1 MARIKFNVNGTTYS
15 TWNHTTKLTTPSL
28 ILNDNGTLRYT
39 PLFAINNGAEG
50 TLDNHWY
57 YRCGALAITHNNTK
71 YHVAISRR
79 YTNVLSGTI
88 STTITHSGKTGTGT
102 TTTTTSKTVTPM
114 GYHDFGT
121 QFVGPGSQTVT
132 ANVTVNYGVTFLQTP
147 AIYINYGGVL
157 VSAGTSSCVIRV
169 LGTATNSGTSSLNVN
184 VGFVRYLLTVT
195 GNVSTTTT
203 TTTYPNETK
212 SAVAQGNFNYGVTY
226 PSAPN
231 LWTDGSGIAVYN
243 NNGNASCHVSKTLS
257 GTVAFGKS
265 ATLSHNFA
273 VGFNGDFGLG

>member
-1 MARIKFNVNGTTYS
+1 MHIKYTLNDRVYTC
-15 TWNHTTKLTTPSL
+15 WNSIDRVTTPSL
-28 ILNDNGTLRYT
+28 ILNDKGTVRYT
-39 PLFAINNGAEG
+39 PLFAVNNGAEA

-57 YRCGALAITHNNTK
+57 YKCGALAVTHNNTK

-88 STTITHSGKTGTGT
+88 STTITHSGKTGTDT

-121 QFVGPGSQTVT
+121 QFVGPGFQTVT

-169 LGTATNSGTSSLNVN
+169 SGTATNSGTSGSNVN
-184 VGFVRYLLTVT
+184 VGSVRYLLTVT

-226 PSAPN
+226 PTEPV
-231 LWTDGSGIAVYN
+231 LTVDSGEVTATN
-243 NNGNASCHVSKTLS
+243 NVENNSCLIQKTLT
-257 GTVAFGKS
+257 GTVAYNK
-265 ATLSHNFA
+265 TLILSQAFSVTHK
-273 VGFNGDFGLG
+273 GEFGLN

>member
-1 MARIKFNVNGTTYS
+1 MSRIKFTYNGTTYS
-15 TWNHTTKLTTPSL
+15 TWNSTSRVTTPSL
-28 ILNDNGTLRYT
+28 ILNEGGTLRYT
-39 PLFAINNGAEG
+39 PLFAVNNGAEA

-57 YRCGALAITHNNTK
+57 YRCGALAVTHNNTK

-88 STTITHSGKTGTGT
+88 STTITHSGKTGT
-102 TTTTTSKTVTPM
+102 TTTTTSKTVTPA
-114 GYHDFGT
+114 GTHVFG
-121 QFVGPGSQTVT
+121 FQTVPPGNQGVC
-132 ANVTVNYGVTFLQTP
+132 ADITVNYGVTFLQTP
-147 AIYINYGGVL
+147 AIYIHYGGTL

-169 LGTATNSGTSSLNVN
+169 YSSVVNTGTSIAYMDAGSVN
-184 VGFVRYLLTVT
+184 YLLTVA
-195 GNVSTTTT
+195 GNVATT
-203 TTTYPNETK
+203 TTTYPDETK
-212 SAVAQGNFNYGVTY
+212 SAVAQGNFSYGVTY
-226 PSAPN
+226 PSTPN
-231 LWTDGSGIAVYN
+231 LWTDGSGIDVYN

>member
-15 TWNHTTKLTTPSL
+15 TWNSTTKLTTPSL
-28 ILNDNGTLRYT
+28 ILNDNNTLRYT
-39 PLFAINNGAEG
+39 PLFAVNNGAEA

-57 YRCGALAITHNNTK
+57 YRCGALAVTHNNTK

-88 STTITHSGKTGTGT
+88 STTITHSGKTGT
-102 TTTTTSKTVTPM
+102 TTTTTSKTVTPSGTHYFGM
-114 GYHDFGT
+114 QYISPGNHD
-121 QFVGPGSQTVT
+121 VT
-132 ANVTVNYGVTFLQTP
+132 ADVTVNYGVTFLQTP
-147 AIYINYGGVL
+147 VIYINHGGTF

-169 LGTATNSGTSSLNVN
+169 YSSVVNTGTSTAYMDVGSVN
-184 VGFVRYLLTVT
+184 YLLIVT
-195 GNVSTTTT
+195 GNVTTT
-203 TTTYPNETK
+203 TTTYPDETK

>member
-15 TWNHTTKLTTPSL
+15 TWNSTSRVTTPSL
-28 ILNDNGTLRYT
+28 ILNEGGTLRYT
-39 PLFAINNGAEG
+39 PLFAVNNGAEA

-57 YRCGALAITHNNTK
+57 YRCGALAVTHNNTK

-88 STTITHSGKTGTGT
+88 STTITHSGKTGT
-102 TTTTTSKTVTPM
+102 TTTTTSKTVTPT
-114 GYHDFGT
+114 GTHYFGF
-121 QFVGPGSQTVT
+121 QNVSPGNQNVY
-132 ANVTVNYGVTFLQTP
+132 ADVTVNYGVTFLQTP
-147 AIYINYGGVL
+147 AIYINYGGIL
-157 VSAGTSSCVIRV
+157 VSAGTSSCVIRMTSTV
-169 LGTATNSGTSSLNVN
+169 VNSGTSNTYMDAGS
-184 VGFVRYLLTVT
+184 VRYLLTIT
-195 GNVSTTTT
+195 GNVATT

-212 SAVAQGNFNYGVTY
+212 SAVAQGNFNYGVSY
-226 PSAPN
+226 PSTPN

>member
-28 ILNDNGTLRYT
+28 ILNDNGTVRYT
-39 PLFAINNGAEG
+39 PLFAVNNGAEA

-57 YRCGALAITHNNTK
+57 YRCGALAVTHNNTK

-88 STTITHSGKTGTGT
+88 STTITHSGKTGT
-102 TTTTTSKTVTPM
+102 TTTTTSKTVTPSGTHYF
-114 GYHDFGT
+114 GY
-121 QFVGPGSQTVT
+121 QNIGPGNHNVS
-132 ANVTVNYGVTFLQTP
+132 ADVTVNYGVTFLQTP
-147 AIYINYGGVL
+147 AIYINHGGTL

-169 LGTATNSGTSSLNVN
+169 YSSVVNTGTSNAYMDAGSVN
-184 VGFVRYLLTVT
+184 YLLTIA
-195 GNVSTTTT
+195 GNIATT
-203 TTTYPNETK
+203 TTTYPDETK

-226 PSAPN
+226 PSVPN
-231 LWTDGSGIAVYN
+231 LWTDGSGIDVYN

-265 ATLSHNFA
+265 ATLSHNFS

>member
-15 TWNHTTKLTTPSL
+15 TWNHTTKITTPSL
-28 ILNDNGTLRYT
+28 ILNDNGTVRYT
-39 PLFAINNGAEG
+39 PLFAVNNGAEA

-88 STTITHSGKTGTGT
+88 STTITHSGKTGT
-102 TTTTTSKTVTPM
+102 TTTTTSKTVTPS
-114 GYHDFGT
+114 GKHDFGT
-121 QFVGPGSQTVT
+121 QFIGPGAQTVY

-147 AIYINYGGVL
+147 AIYINYGGTL

-169 LGTATNSGTSSLNVN
+169 SATGVNSGTSGSNIHI
-184 VGFVRYLLTVT
+184 GITTYLLTVT
-195 GNVSTTTT
+195 GNVATT
-203 TTTYPNETK
+203 TTTYPDETK

-226 PSAPN
+226 PSVPN
-231 LWTDGSGIAVYN
+231 LWTDGSGIDVYN

>member
-39 PLFAINNGAEG
+39 PLFAVNNGAEA

-88 STTITHSGKTGTGT
+88 STTITHSGKTGT
-102 TTTTTSKTVTPM
+102 TTTTTSKTVTPS
-114 GYHDFGT
+114 GVHNFGF
-121 QFVGPGSQTVT
+121 QNISPGNH
-132 ANVTVNYGVTFLQTP
+132 NVHADITVNYGVTFLQTP
-147 AIYINYGGVL
+147 AIYINHGGTL

-169 LGTATNSGTSSLNVN
+169 YSSVVNSGTSSAYMDAGSVN
-184 VGFVRYLLTVT
+184 YLLTIA
-195 GNVSTTTT
+195 GNIATT
-203 TTTYPNETK
+203 TTTYPDETK

-226 PSAPN
+226 PSVPN
-231 LWTDGSGIAVYN
+231 LWTDGSGIDVYN

>member
-39 PLFAINNGAEG
+39 PLFAVNNGAEA

-57 YRCGALAITHNNTK
+57 YRCGALAVTHNNTK

-88 STTITHSGKTGTGT
+88 STTITHSGKTGT
-102 TTTTTSKTVTPM
+102 TTTTTSKTVTPSGTHYFGM
-114 GYHDFGT
+114 QNIFPGYHD
-121 QFVGPGSQTVT
+121 VT
-132 ANVTVNYGVTFLQTP
+132 ADVTVNYGVTFLQTP
-147 AIYINYGGVL
+147 AIYINYGGTL

-169 LGTATNSGTSSLNVN
+169 YRSVVNSGTSNVYMDA
-184 VGFVRYLLTVT
+184 GSVRYLLTIA
-195 GNVSTTTT
+195 GNIATT
-203 TTTYPNETK
+203 TTTYPDETK

-226 PSAPN
+226 PSVPN
-231 LWTDGSGIAVYN
+231 LWTDGSGIDVYN

-265 ATLSHNFA
+265 ATLSHNFS

>member
-1 MARIKFNVNGTTYS
+1 MVRIKFNVNGTTYS

-39 PLFAINNGAEG
+39 PLFAVNNGAEA

-57 YRCGALAITHNNTK
+57 YRCGALAVTHNNTK

-88 STTITHSGKTGTGT
+88 STTITHSGKTGT
-102 TTTTTSKTVTPM
+102 TTTTTSKTVTPS
-114 GYHDFGT
+114 GTHYFGM
-121 QFVGPGSQTVT
+121 QNIPPGNGNHNVT
-132 ANVTVNYGVTFLQTP
+132 ADVTVNYGVTFLQTP
-147 AIYINYGGVL
+147 AIYINYGGTL

-169 LGTATNSGTSSLNVN
+169 YSSVVNSGTSNAYMDAGSVN
-184 VGFVRYLLTVT
+184 YLLTIA
-195 GNVSTTTT
+195 GNIATT
-203 TTTYPNETK
+203 TTTYPDETK

-226 PSAPN
+226 PSVPN
-231 LWTDGSGIAVYN
+231 LWTDGSGIDVYN

-265 ATLSHNFA
+265 ATLSHNFS

>member
-15 TWNHTTKLTTPSL
+15 TWNNTIKITTPSL
-28 ILNDNGTLRYT
+28 ILNDNGTVRYT

-88 STTITHSGKTGTGT
+88 STTITHSGKTGT
-102 TTTTTSKTVTPM
+102 TTTTTSKTVTPSGTHNF
-114 GYHDFGT
+114 GY
-121 QFVGPGSQTVT
+121 QYIPPGSNSVSAT
-132 ANVTVNYGVTFLQTP
+132 VTVNYGVTFLQTP
-147 AIYINYGGVL
+147 AIYINYGGTL

-169 LGTATNSGTSSLNVN
+169 YSSVVNSGTSPSYMDAGSTN
-184 VGFVRYLLTVT
+184 YLLTVT
-195 GNVSTTTT
+195 GNVATT
-203 TTTYPNETK
+203 TTTYPDETK

>member
-1 MARIKFNVNGTTYS
+1 MSRIKFTYNGTTYS
-15 TWNHTTKLTTPSL
+15 TWNSTSRVTTPSL

-39 PLFAINNGAEG
+39 PLFAVNNGAEA

-57 YRCGALAITHNNTK
+57 YRCGALAVTHNNTK

-88 STTITHSGKTGTGT
+88 STTITHSGKTGT
-102 TTTTTSKTVTPM
+102 TTTTTSKTVTPS
-114 GYHDFGT
+114 GTHYFGM
-121 QFVGPGSQTVT
+121 QNIPPGNHGVT
-132 ANVTVNYGVTFLQTP
+132 ADVTVNYGVTFLQTP
-147 AIYINYGGVL
+147 AIYINYGGTL

-169 LGTATNSGTSSLNVN
+169 YSSVVNTGTSPSYMDAGYVN
-184 VGFVRYLLTVT
+184 YLLTIA
-195 GNVSTTTT
+195 GNIATT
-203 TTTYPNETK
+203 TTTYPDETK
-212 SAVAQGNFNYGVTY
+212 SAVARGNFNYGVTY
-226 PSAPN
+226 PSTPN
-231 LWTDGSGIAVYN
+231 LWTDGSGIDVYN

>member
-1 MARIKFNVNGTTYS
+1 MSRIKFTYNDTTYS
-15 TWNHTTKLTTPSL
+15 TWNSTSRVTTPSL

-39 PLFAINNGAEG
+39 PLFAVNNGAEA

-57 YRCGALAITHNNTK
+57 YRCGALAVTHNNTK

-88 STTITHSGKTGTGT
+88 STTITHSGKTGT
-102 TTTTTSKTVTPM
+102 TTTTTSKTVTPSGTHNF
-114 GYHDFGT
+114 GY
-121 QFVGPGSQTVT
+121 QYIPPGSNSVSAT
-132 ANVTVNYGVTFLQTP
+132 VTVNYGVTFLQTP
-147 AIYINYGGVL
+147 AIYINYGGTL

-169 LGTATNSGTSSLNVN
+169 YSSVVNSGTSPSYMDAGSTN
-184 VGFVRYLLTVT
+184 YLLTVT
-195 GNVSTTTT
+195 GNVATT
-203 TTTYPNETK
+203 TTTYPDETK

>member
-39 PLFAINNGAEG
+39 PLFAVNNGAEA

-57 YRCGALAITHNNTK
+57 YKCGTLAITHNNTK

-88 STTITHSGKTGTGT
+88 STTITHSGKTGT
-102 TTTTTSKTVTPM
+102 TTTTTSKTVTPT
-114 GYHDFGT
+114 GVHEFGF
-121 QFVGPGSQTVT
+121 QNVPPGNQGVH
-132 ANVTVNYGVTFLQTP
+132 ADVTVNYGVTFLQTP
-147 AIYINYGGVL
+147 AIYINYGGTL

-169 LGTATNSGTSSLNVN
+169 FSTVVNTGTSLSYMDAGSVY
-184 VGFVRYLLTVT
+184 YLLIVT
-195 GNVSTTTT
+195 GNVATT
-203 TTTYPNETK
+203 TTTYPDETK

-226 PSAPN
+226 PSAPSLTVN
-231 LWTDGSGIAVYN
+231 SGGISATN
-243 NNGNASCHVSKTLS
+243 NTGNKSFLAKKSLS
-257 GTVAFGKS
+257 GTVAYNKS
-265 ATLSHNFA
+265 ATLSQAFK
-273 VGFNGDFGLG
+273 VTFNGNFGLG

>member
-15 TWNHTTKLTTPSL
+15 TWNNTIKITTPSL
-28 ILNDNGTLRYT
+28 ILNDNGTVRYT
-39 PLFAINNGAEG
+39 PLFAVNNGAEA

-57 YRCGALAITHNNTK
+57 YKCGALAVTHNNTK

-88 STTITHSGKTGTGT
+88 STTITHSGKTGT
-102 TTTTTSKTVTPM
+102 TTTTTSKTVTPT
-114 GYHDFGT
+114 GVHEFGF
-121 QFVGPGSQTVT
+121 QNVPPGNQGVH
-132 ANVTVNYGVTFLQTP
+132 ADVTVNYGVTFLQTP
-147 AIYINYGGVL
+147 AIYINYVGTL

-169 LGTATNSGTSSLNVN
+169 FSTVVNSGTSIAYMNAGS
-184 VGFVRYLLTVT
+184 VRYLLTVA
-195 GNVSTTTT
+195 GNVATTTT
-203 TTTYPNETK
+203 THPNETK

>member
-1 MARIKFNVNGTTYS
+1 MSRIKFTYNGTTYS
-15 TWNHTTKLTTPSL
+15 TWNSTSRVTTPSL
-28 ILNDNGTLRYT
+28 ILNEGGTLRYT
-39 PLFAINNGAEG
+39 PLFAVNNGAEA

-71 YHVAISRR
+71 YHVAVSRR

-88 STTITHSGKTGTGT
+88 STTITHSGKTGT
-102 TTTTTSKTVTPM
+102 TTTTTSKTVTSS
-114 GYHDFGT
+114 GKHDFGT
-121 QFVGPGSQTVT
+121 QFIGPGAQTVY

-147 AIYINYGGVL
+147 AIYINYGGTL

-169 LGTATNSGTSSLNVN
+169 SATGVNSGTSGSDIHI
-184 VGFVRYLLTVT
+184 GITPYMLTVT
-195 GNVSTTTT
+195 GNVATT
-203 TTTYPNETK
+203 TTTYPDETK

>member
-28 ILNDNGTLRYT
+28 ILNDNGTVRYT
-39 PLFAINNGAEG
+39 PLFAVNNGAEG

-57 YRCGALAITHNNTK
+57 YRCGALAVTHNNTK

-88 STTITHSGKTGTGT
+88 STTITHSGKTGT
-102 TTTTTSKTVTPM
+102 TTTTTSKTVTPT
-114 GYHDFGT
+114 GVYEFGF
-121 QFVGPGSQTVT
+121 QNVFPGNQGVQ

-147 AIYINYGGVL
+147 AIYIDYGGTL

-169 LGTATNSGTSSLNVN
+169 TSTVVNSGTSIAYMNAGS
-184 VGFVRYLLTVT
+184 VRYLLIVA

-203 TTTYPNETK
+203 TYPDETK

-226 PSAPN
+226 PSAPSLTVN
-231 LWTDGSGIAVYN
+231 SGGISATN
-243 NNGNASCHVSKTLS
+243 NTGNKSFLAKKTLT
-257 GTVAFGKS
+257 GTVAYNKS
-265 ATLSHNFA
+265 ATLSQAFK
-273 VGFNGDFGLG
+273 VTFNGNFGLG

>member
-1 MARIKFNVNGTTYS
+1 MSRIKFTYNGTTYS
-15 TWNHTTKLTTPSL
+15 TWNSTSRVTTPSL
-28 ILNDNGTLRYT
+28 ILNEGGTLRYT
-39 PLFAINNGAEG
+39 PLFAVNNGAEA

-57 YRCGALAITHNNTK
+57 YRCGALAVTHNNTK

-88 STTITHSGKTGTGT
+88 STTITHSGKTGT
-102 TTTTTSKTVTPM
+102 TTTTTSKTVTPT
-114 GYHDFGT
+114 GVHNFGW
-121 QFVGPGSQTVT
+121 QSLPPGPNNVT
-132 ANVTVNYGVTFLQTP
+132 ANVTVNYGVTFSQTP
-147 AIYINYGGVL
+147 AIYINYGGTL

-169 LGTATNSGTSSLNVN
+169 TSTVTNTGTSPQNTLVGSVN
-184 VGFVRYLLTVT
+184 YLLTVT
-195 GNVSTTTT
+195 GNVSTTTK
-203 TTTYPNETK
+203 TYPNETK

>member
-1 MARIKFNVNGTTYS
+1 MVRIKFNVNGTTYS

-28 ILNDNGTLRYT
+28 ILNDNGTVRYT
-39 PLFAINNGAEG
+39 PLFAVNNGAEA

-57 YRCGALAITHNNTK
+57 YRCGALAVTHNNTK

-88 STTITHSGKTGTGT
+88 STTITHSGKTGT
-102 TTTTTSKTVTPM
+102 TTTTTSKTVTPA
-114 GYHDFGT
+114 GTHEFG
-121 QFVGPGSQTVT
+121 FQTVPPG
-132 ANVTVNYGVTFLQTP
+132 NHGVQSDVTVNYGVTFLQTP
-147 AIYINYGGVL
+147 AIYIHYGGTL
-157 VSAGTSSCVIRV
+157 VSAGTSSCVIRMTSTV
-169 LGTATNSGTSSLNVN
+169 VNSGTSPSYMNAGSVN
-184 VGFVRYLLTVT
+184 YLLTIA
-195 GNVSTTTT
+195 GNVTTT
-203 TTTYPNETK
+203 TTTYPDETK

-226 PSAPN
+226 PSTPN
-231 LWTDGSGIAVYN
+231 LWTDGSGIDVYN

>member
-28 ILNDNGTLRYT
+28 ILKDNGTVRYT
-39 PLFAINNGAEG
+39 PLFAVNNGAEA

-57 YRCGALAITHNNTK
+57 YRCGALAVTHNNTK

-88 STTITHSGKTGTGT
+88 STTITHSGKTGT
-102 TTTTTSKTVTPM
+102 TTTTTSKTVTPT
-114 GYHDFGT
+114 GTHYFGM
-121 QFVGPGSQTVT
+121 QNIPPGSNDVH
-132 ANVTVNYGVTFLQTP
+132 ADITVNYGVTFLQTP
-147 AIYINYGGVL
+147 AIYINYGGTL
-157 VSAGTSSCVIRV
+157 VSAGKSSCVIRV
-169 LGTATNSGTSSLNVN
+169 CSSVVNSGTSFAYMDAGSVN
-184 VGFVRYLLTVT
+184 YLLTIV
-195 GNVSTTTT
+195 GNIATT
-203 TTTYPNETK
+203 TTTYPDETK

-226 PSAPN
+226 PSVPN
-231 LWTDGSGIAVYN
+231 LWTDGSGIDVYN